1 MDAWMV
7 QTFIGQV
14 MGTSVGSKVFT
25 EHGWR
30 PDASLNLAFTG
41 FTLLILFLRGPHCPR
56 YTWFGWQGGCELRK
70 SRVLAQQE
78 AAQDAAAGEKDGA
91 AGGVP
96 ARERGDDDDKSENN
110 EKGAPHVEVLEK
122 GNGQDRAES
131 LKVGAELV

>member
-1 MDAWMV
+1 
-7 QTFIGQV
+7 

-70 SRVLAQQE
+70 SRVVAQQE
-78 AAQDAAAGEKDGA
+78 AAQEPAAGEKDGA
-91 AGGVP
+91 AGEMPAGDDEKCGEDEKGVP
-96 ARERGDDDDKSENN
+96 
-110 EKGAPHVEVLEK
+110 PVEVLERA
-122 GNGQDRAES
+122 NDQDKSEGGDI
-131 LKVGAELV
+131 V

>member
-1 MDAWMV
+1 M

-91 AGGVP
+91 VGGVP
-96 ARERGDDDDKSENN
+96 AGDDEKSGED
-110 EKGAPHVEVLEK
+110 EKGVPPVEVLERA
-122 GNGQDRAES
+122 NGPDKRE
-131 LKVGAELV
+131 GGDLV